1 MSNQSDF
8 NDDVLKDKLKT
19 LLDED
24 NEIKKWN
31 EGLLIKSL
39 ILLPIIIFIVGLF
52 IVNRPGN
59 LTDLLF
65 LFLYPFAL
73 VSIGLIILFA
83 MRINLNGKND
93 Q

>member
-1 MSNQSDF
+1 MSEKSDF
-8 NDDVLKDKLKT
+8 NDELLKDKLEA

-52 IVNRPGN
+52 IVNRPEK
-59 LTDLLF
+59 LTDILF
-65 LFLYPFAL
+65 VFLYPAAL
-73 VSIGLIILFA
+73 ILIGVILLFV
-83 MRINLNGKND
+83 MRSKLR
-93 Q
+93 

>member
-1 MSNQSDF
+1 MSDQSEF
-8 NDDVLKDKLKT
+8 NDELLKDKLET

-52 IVNRPGN
+52 IVNRPEK
-59 LTDLLF
+59 LTDILF
-65 LFLYPFAL
+65 ILLYPLAL
-73 VSIGLIILFA
+73 ILIGLILLFV
-83 MRINLNGKND
+83 MRSKLK
-93 Q
+93 

>member
-1 MSNQSDF
+1 MSDQSDF
-8 NDDVLKDKLKT
+8 NDELLKDKLEI

-52 IVNRPGN
+52 IVNRPEK
-59 LTDLLF
+59 LTDILF
-65 LFLYPFAL
+65 ILFYPLAL
-73 VSIGLIILFA
+73 ILIGLILLFV
-83 MRINLNGKND
+83 MRSKLK
-93 Q
+93 

>member
-1 MSNQSDF
+1 MSDQSDF
-8 NDDVLKDKLKT
+8 NDEILKDKLEI

-52 IVNRPGN
+52 ILNKPEN
-59 LTDLLF
+59 LTDVLFVFLYPLALIFIGLLLLF
-65 LFLYPFAL
+65 L
-73 VSIGLIILFA
+73 
-83 MRINLNGKND
+83 MRSKLK
-93 Q
+93 